1 MKISYGK
8 HRLLWW
14 SKSNRYKAGFT
25 LLELMVVLLVIGI
38 VAGVGG
44 LALNNQIPKYKLRGD
59 TRTIVSTLMLAR
71 MKATQSGVQY
81 AVRFN
86 MDDPQGYDLQRGNL
100 SAGTPSDGWTNESY
114 HRNMSAGVSM
124 ASVQD
129 DDGTT
134 SAGGGA
140 ARIIY
145 NPNGSSSV
153 GEILL
158 GNGNLQYTISL
169 TRATG
174 RVVSE
179 KVAT

>member
-1 MKISYGK
+1 
-8 HRLLWW
+8 
-14 SKSNRYKAGFT
+14 
-25 LLELMVVLLVIGI
+25 
-38 VAGVGG
+38 
-44 LALNNQIPKYKLRGD
+44 
-59 TRTIVSTLMLAR
+59 MLAR

-81 AVRFN
+81 AVRFDL
-86 MDDPQGYDLQRGNL
+86 DDPQGYDLQRGNL

-134 SAGGGA
+134 SAGA

-145 NPNGSSSV
+145 NPNGSSGV

-158 GNGNLQYTISL
+158 GNGSLQYTITL

-179 KVAT
+179 KVET

>member
-8 HRLLWW
+8 HRLLRW

-25 LLELMVVLLVIGI
+25 LIELMVVLLII
-38 VAGVGG
+38 SIIAGVGG
-44 LALNNQIPKYKLRGD
+44 LALNNQMPKYKLRGD

-81 AVRFN
+81 AVRFDL
-86 MDDPQGYDLQRGNL
+86 DDPQGYNLQRGNL
-100 SAGTPSDGWTNESY
+100 SSGTPSDGWANESY
-114 HRNMSAGVSM
+114 HRNMSTGVSM

-145 NPNGSSSV
+145 NPNGSSGV
-153 GEILL
+153 GQILL
-158 GNGNLQYTISL
+158 GNGSLQYTISL

-179 KVAT
+179 KVET